1 MTRLAGSARKQRN
14 MTNAGWHPD
23 PLARHQLRY
32 FDGEQWTP
40 HVVDESV
47 LSFDPLAAS
56 PLDEVDDTATDSPSG
71 SSTPARARRIRGL
84 VLVAILVV
92 VVGAA
97 LGAVAFASSSSAKT
111 TTTVHGSF
119 IVVNA
124 YDASPR
130 PGASSGRCLRDS
142 GHGDVNLSTPVV
154 LEDDRG
160 RVLRRTK
167 LGPGRA
173 VGDACVFTFALT
185 VEEGSPY
192 YVVSVGNHRSTQ
204 YTFAQLGVPD

>member
-1 MTRLAGSARKQRN
+1 MS
-14 MTNAGWHPD
+14 NAGWHPD

-40 HVVDESV
+40 HVVDEGV

-56 PLDEVDDTATDSPSG
+56 TLDEVDDTATDSPSG
-71 SSTPARARRIRGL
+71 SPTTARARRVRGL

-124 YDASPR
+124 YDNGPLRA
-130 PGASSGRCLRDS
+130 GAGSGRCLRDS
-142 GHGDVNLSTPVV
+142 GHGDVNLLTPVV
-154 LEDDRG
+154 LEDDHG
-160 RVLRRTK
+160 TVLRRTK
-167 LGPGRA
+167 LGPGRV
-173 VGDACVFTFALT
+173 VGDACVFTFALA

-192 YVVSVGNHRSTQ
+192 YVVTVGNHRSTQ
-204 YTFAQLGVPD
+204 YTFAQLQVPDAVALTEGTP

>member
-1 MTRLAGSARKQRN
+1 MS
-14 MTNAGWHPD
+14 NAGWHPD

-47 LSFDPLAAS
+47 LSFDPLTAS
-56 PLDEVDDTATDSPSG
+56 TPVEVDDTATDSPSG
-71 SSTPARARRIRGL
+71 SPTRARARRVRGL
-84 VLVAILVV
+84 VIVAILVV

-97 LGAVAFASSSSAKT
+97 LGAVAFASSSSSKTT

-119 IVVNA
+119 IVANA
-124 YDASPR
+124 YDGPPDA
-130 PGASSGRCLRDS
+130 GADSGRCLHDS

-160 RVLRRTK
+160 TVLRRTT

-173 VGDACVFTFALT
+173 VGNACVFTFTLA

-192 YVVSVGNHRSTQ
+192 YVVSVGNHRSTP
-204 YTFAQLGVPD
+204 YTFAQLGVPDAVALTEGTP